1 MEYKNEKINTL
12 GLSTNEAMQR
22 LKKYGYNEIKSGKKK
37 SKVKIF
43 LEQFN
48 DFIVWVLIAATV
60 ISGIMGDKA
69 DAITI
74 IAIIL
79 LDAILGFIQEYR
91 TEKSLEAL
99 KQLSAPHAK
108 VIRDG
113 KTIVVNASEIVFG
126 DIILFES
133 GDRIPADAVII
144 EAESLKCDES
154 ILTGESMGVDKKAV
168 NEIHKR
174 KKDNTV
180 FMGTCVTN
188 GKGKALVIA
197 TGMDTEMGRIA
208 HMLSSIDEFRT
219 PLQERLDKL
228 GEYLVY
234 GCLVVCGIVT
244 VTGVLRGENIY
255 DMFLV
260 GVSLAVAAIPEGLPA
275 IVTVSLALGVQRMI
289 KKNALVKR
297 LPAVETL
304 GCTNVIC
311 SDKTGTLT
319 QNKMTVKKIV
329 VNNKEIDVTGTGYE
343 FVGDFLINDNKKDEK
358 ALHDNTTIKLFEA
371 AILCNN
377 SFYKKEKNRINF
389 SGDPT
394 EISLIVMAEKAKYNT
409 EEIRN
414 RYKRIK
420 ELPFDSDRKMMS
432 VIVNKGSEKI
442 MYTKGAIESLINLC
456 DYIEIDN
463 KLIKLDNY
471 AKNKITDFNNKMAKE
486 ALRVIAFAYKKIDGL
501 NSKEDNLIFI
511 GLVGMIDPPRK
522 EVLKSVIECRMA
534 GIKPVMIT
542 GDHKLTAEAIA
553 RELKILNE
561 DSLVVTGKDLDGYD
575 DKKLDSVIDRISVF
589 ARVNPEHKY
598 RIVKAYKRKGYIVAM
613 TGDGVNDAPAVKE
626 ADIGVA
632 MGIQGTDVTK
642 EAAAMILMDDNF
654 STIVEAV
661 KEGRAIYDNIRKF
674 IRYLLSC
681 NIGEV
686 LTMFLASLLKLPIPL
701 LPIQILLVNLATD
714 GLPAMALSMEKGEND
729 IMMRRPRDR
738 KESIFSDGLWLKIIN
753 RGTLIGLCTVISFVY
768 SLVKFNSDISLSRT
782 IALSTLIMSQ
792 LFHVFECRSEK
803 QSVFNLG
810 LFSNMYLVWAVL
822 SSLIMLLA
830 VIYMPVFHKIFST
843 KPLNYN
849 HWIIVIVCSGL
860 ISLISSLINYK
871 GKPSKTFK

>member
-113 KTIVVNASEIVFG
+113 KNVVVNASEIVFG

-343 FVGDFLINDNKKDEK
+343 FVGDFLINGNKKDEK

-561 DSLVVTGKDLDGYD
+561 HSLVVTGKDLDGYD

-642 EAAAMILMDDNF
+642 EAAVMILMDDNF

>member
-1 MEYKNEKINTL
+1 MEYKSEKINAL
-12 GLSTNEAMQR
+12 GLSSHEAMQR

-48 DFIVWVLIAATV
+48 DFIVWVLIAATI

-113 KTIVVNASEIVFG
+113 KVIVINASDIVVG

-133 GDRIPADAVII
+133 GDRIAADAVLI
-144 EAESLKCDES
+144 ECESLKCDES
-154 ILTGESMGVDKKAV
+154 ILTGESVAVDKKSV

-174 KKDNTV
+174 KKENTV
-180 FMGTCVTN
+180 YMGTCVTN
-188 GKGKALVIA
+188 GTGKALVIA

-208 HMLSSIDEFRT
+208 HMLSSIDDFRT

-319 QNKMTVKKIV
+319 QNKMTVKRIV
-329 VNNKEIDVTGTGYE
+329 VNNKEIEVTGTGYD
-343 FVGDFLINDNKKDEK
+343 FVGEFIINGSKNNLNF
-358 ALHDNTTIKLFEA
+358 LHDSTASKLFEA
-371 AILCNN
+371 SILCNN
-377 SFYKKEKNRINF
+377 SYYKKEKSRMNF
-389 SGDPT
+389 FGDPT
-394 EISLIVMAEKAKYNT
+394 EISLLVMAEKAKYNT
-409 EEIRN
+409 DEIRN
-414 RYKRIK
+414 RYKRTK

-442 MYTKGAIESLINLC
+442 MYTKGAIENLLNRC
-456 DYIEIDN
+456 DYMEIDN
-463 KLIKLDNY
+463 KQIALDSY
-471 AKNKITDFNNKMAKE
+471 AKAKIIEFNNKMAKE
-486 ALRVIAFAYKKIDGL
+486 ALRVIAFAYKKVEGF
-501 NSKEDNLIFI
+501 NSKENNLIFL

-553 RELKILNE
+553 KELRILNE
-561 DSLVVTGKDLDGYD
+561 DSLVVTGKELDGYD
-575 DKKLDSVIDRISVF
+575 NKKLDSVIEKISVF

-661 KEGRAIYDNIRKF
+661 KEGRVIYDNIRKF

-753 RGTLIGLCTVISFVY
+753 RGTLIGLCTVIAFVY

-830 VIYMPVFHKIFST
+830 VIYIPVFQNVFST
-843 KPLNYN
+843 KSLNYN
-849 HWIIVIVCSGL
+849 HWIIVMVCSGL

-871 GKPSKTFK
+871 AKPSKKL